1 MSNSSDPLRHAV
13 ETRPVVIW
21 SEGSRLAAAVT
32 RPTGPAG
39 PLPAILLCH
48 GWGGLKEH
56 LVERYARHFA
66 QAGFVALAFDYRGWG
81 GSDGRLVPVP
91 DTPMLTAAGEHVVRV
106 RTIRE
111 LVDPLDQIADV
122 RAAFAWLASEHGV
135 DDSRLGLWGT
145 SYGGGH
151 VISVAGGDDRVR
163 AVVAQIGGYGH
174 PREAWF
180 ARLARQRMADKAR
193 GAIDPPV
200 PQGIDQAPGLAGT
213 PDVAR
218 QLGHAPLEAAP
229 QIRVPTLFIDAE
241 NEEYN
246 EPALQGGAA
255 FEIVR
260 RSAIAERHT
269 FPCTHYEVYDR
280 FLEPSLKLAVD
291 WFTTHLKD
299 RPADTT

>member
-1 MSNSSDPLRHAV
+1 MSGSSEPVDGAV
-13 ETRPVVIW
+13 RTRPVTIW
-21 SEGSRLAAAVT
+21 SEGSRLAAEVSRPAV
-32 RPTGPAG
+32 ASQ

-56 LVERYARHFA
+56 LAERYARQFA
-66 QAGFVALAFDYRGWG
+66 AAGFVTLVFDYRGWG
-81 GSDGRLVPVP
+81 GSDGRLVPAP
-91 DTPMLTAAGEHVVRV
+91 DAPMLTQAGAHAVTA

-111 LVDPLDQIADV
+111 VVDPLDQIADI
-122 RAAFAWLASEHGV
+122 RAALAWLASEDGV
-135 DDSRLGLWGT
+135 DDRRLGLWGT

-151 VISVAGGDDRVR
+151 VITVTGTDERVR
-163 AVVAQIGGYGH
+163 ATVAQIGGYGH

-180 ARLARQRMADKAR
+180 TSLARQRMADKAR
-193 GAIDPPV
+193 ARIDPPV
-200 PQGIDQAPGLAGT
+200 PQGIDQPPGLRGT

-218 QLGHAPLEAAP
+218 QLGHAPLAAAS

-255 FEIVR
+255 YEIVR
-260 RSAIAERHT
+260 RGAVAERRT

-280 FLEPSLKLAVD
+280 FLEPCRQLAVD
-291 WFTTHLKD
+291 WFTTHLGH
-299 RPADTT
+299 PAGPR